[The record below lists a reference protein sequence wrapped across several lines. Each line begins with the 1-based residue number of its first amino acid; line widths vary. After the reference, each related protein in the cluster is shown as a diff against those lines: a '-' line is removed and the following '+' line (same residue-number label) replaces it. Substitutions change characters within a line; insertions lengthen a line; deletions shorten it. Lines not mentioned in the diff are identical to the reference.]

1 MSGSYRTVNTADDR
15 SNVQSFSIGRSNEAE
30 IIRFK
35 RYKMIKNK
43 ICGTLSLCVFGVV
56 LVIVGFYWMIINRAG
71 YIPFLLLGLLS
82 LIPGSYGAYEVR
94 CVLVLNISM

>member
-1 MSGSYRTVNTADDR
+1 MSGNYRTVNTTDDR
-15 SNVQSFSIGRSNEAE
+15 SNNVQSFNIGRNTEAE
-30 IIRFK
+30 NIRFK

-56 LVIVGFYWMIINRAG
+56 LVIVGVYWMIIDRAG

-82 LIPGSYGAYEVR
+82 LVPGSYGAYEV
-94 CVLVLNISM
+94 